1 MTKITK
7 KLIAVISL
15 LLLVSVL
22 FCSCTKEQ
30 VLSAL
35 AIDLDTYDP
44 AIEMAADVLGKTIS
58 KENLT
63 SGDYTYSVY
72 SDDTAVIVKYNGKD
86 AVLEIP
92 GEIDGYTVI
101 ALENK
106 SLFKN
111 NNITELILPD
121 SLEVVG
127 NFAAM
132 YCEKLEKVTFGK
144 NIKNIG
150 VSAFESEGDDTSST
164 SKGSLETLVF
174 NGAPEI
180 IREEAFYYN
189 HKLAEIVLPDGVKT
203 IENWAFAK
211 CFSADKIIIGEGNEF
226 IGDHAFLKCN
236 AAKTIV
242 IPNSCKTVSTS
253 AFYQCSSAT
262 SLTIGN
268 SVEIFE
274 KGAFEECSSLESVV
288 IPDSVKT
295 IEPYAFYNC
304 TSLKEVTAGNNID
317 TIEKEIFKGTD
328 GLTVKAPEDSVMSEY
343 AKDNKINV
351 VKR

>member
-1 MTKITK
+1 MTKLTK
-7 KLIAVISL
+7 KIIAVISL
-15 LLLVSVL
+15 LLVVSVL
-22 FCSCTKEQ
+22 FCGCTKEQ
-30 VLSAL
+30 ILNAL

-44 AIEMAADVLGKTIS
+44 AVEMAENVLGKTVS
-58 KENLT
+58 KSNLT

-86 AVLEIP
+86 AVLQIP
-92 GEIDGYTVI
+92 SEIDGYPVI

-111 NNITELILPD
+111 NDMTELILPD
-121 SLEVVG
+121 SLEIVG

-150 VSAFESEGDDTSST
+150 VSAFESEGDDTKSE
-164 SKGSLETLVF
+164 SKGSLTTLVF

-189 HKLAEIVLPDGVKT
+189 DKLTEIVLPDGIKT

-211 CFSADKIIIGEGNEF
+211 CFKADKIIIGEGTEF

-236 AAKTIV
+236 AAEKIV
-242 IPNSCKTVSTS
+242 IPDSCKTISTS
-253 AFYQCSSAT
+253 AFYQCRSAAEI
-262 SLTIGN
+262 TIGN
-268 SVEIFE
+268 SVEIME
-274 KGAFEECSSLESVV
+274 KGAFEECSSVKKIVL
-288 IPDSVKT
+288 PDSLKT
-295 IEPYAFYNC
+295 MEPYVFYNC
-304 TSLKEVTAGNNID
+304 TSLEECVAGDGIE
-317 TIEKEIFKGTD
+317 TIEKEIFEGID
-328 GLTVKAPEDSVMSEY
+328 NLTVKAPEGSVMSEY
-343 AKDNKINV
+343 ANANKIKLVNN
-351 VKR
+351 